1 MRAKTQVSH
10 RTVSAELTPPSSAE
24 AADFDCVMI
33 TGACGN
39 LGRRLVRRLHRRS
52 KVVALDRR
60 AFPGKPKDVD
70 HHEIDLRRQ
79 RVKELFRQRGRA
91 ALVHLG
97 VMHNPRRG
105 SDEHHTWNVAGFQ
118 KLMQYAQQFGF
129 KKVVL
134 LSSANVYGPRPDNPQ
149 FLGEEAPLMGAGR
162 FVDIRDLVELD
173 MCAQSYAWRSEGLEV
188 VILRPTHILG
198 VVQNAPSNYLRLKR
212 VPTVLGFDPMLQV
225 VHQDDVLDALELG
238 LAPGVRGVYNIAGPP
253 GARLS
258 KMLDILNR
266 TSVPL
271 PASLARVGLSGLF
284 RWKMSSFP
292 AAELDFI
299 RYVCMVDDAKA
310 RRELGYQPRYDLA
323 NTLHAVDLERW
334 PD

>member
-1 MRAKTQVSH
+1 MSGEATPVSSDSERA
-10 RTVSAELTPPSSAE
+10 SAPAPAE
-24 AADFDCVMI
+24 GDFECVMI

-60 AFPGKPKDVD
+60 PFPGKPKDVD

-79 RVKELFRQRGRA
+79 RVKEVFRQRGRA

-129 KKVVL
+129 RKVVL

-149 FLGEEAPLMGAGR
+149 FLSEESPLMGAGR
-162 FVDIRDLVELD
+162 FVDMRDLVELD
-173 MCAQSYAWRSEGLEV
+173 MCAQSYAWRADGPEV

-198 VVQNAPSNYLRLKR
+198 LVQNAPSNYLRLKR

-225 VHQDDVLDALELG
+225 VHQDDVLDAVELC

-258 KMLDILNR
+258 KMLEILKR

-271 PASLARVGLSGLF
+271 PASLAKVGLDGLF

-292 AAELDFI
+292 APELDFI
-299 RYVCMVDDAKA
+299 RYVCMVDDSRA
-310 RRELGYQPRYDLA
+310 RRELGYSPRYDLEK
-323 NTLHAVDLERW
+323 TLQAVDLERW
-334 PD
+334 VA

>member
-1 MRAKTQVSH
+1 VSGELEPA
-10 RTVSAELTPPSSAE
+10 SAAGSAH
-24 AADFDCVMI
+24 AASAATTETDFECVMI

-39 LGRRLVRRLHRRS
+39 LGRRLVRRLHRRC

-60 AFPGKPKDVD
+60 VFPGRPKDVE
-70 HHEIDLRRQ
+70 HHEVDLRRQ
-79 RVKELFRQRGRA
+79 RVKEVFRQRGLA

-97 VMHNPRRG
+97 VMHNPQRG
-105 SDEHHTWNVAGFQ
+105 SEEHHTWNVAGFQ
-118 KLMQYAQQFGF
+118 KLMQYAQQFGL

-149 FLGEEAPLMGAGR
+149 FLAEEAPLMGAGR
-162 FVDIRDLVELD
+162 FSEMRDLVELD
-173 MCAQSYAWRSEGLEV
+173 MCAQSHVWRADGPEV

-198 VVQNAPSNYLRLKR
+198 GVQNAPSNYLRLKR

-225 VHQDDVLDALELG
+225 VHQDDVLQAIELA
-238 LAPGVRGVYNIAGPP
+238 LAPGVRGVYNIAGPA

-258 KMLDILNR
+258 KMLELLKR

-271 PASLARVGLSGLF
+271 PASLARLGLDGLF

-292 AAELDFI
+292 APELDFI
-299 RYVCMVDDAKA
+299 RYVCMVDDTKA
-310 RRELGYQPRYDLA
+310 RRELGYTPGFDLEQ
-323 NTLHAVDLERW
+323 TLRAVDAERW
-334 PD
+334 IA